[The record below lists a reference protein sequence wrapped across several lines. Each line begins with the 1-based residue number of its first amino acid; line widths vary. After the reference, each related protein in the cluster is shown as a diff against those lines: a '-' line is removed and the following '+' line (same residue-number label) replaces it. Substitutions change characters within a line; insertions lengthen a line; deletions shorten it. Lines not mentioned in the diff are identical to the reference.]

1 MDTQTQQLDG
11 ALWWNVMV
19 KKPKA
24 DIKSFTVNFPK
35 SLVEEIDV
43 VCSAEFITRTSWL
56 IRASKELLSKERVKK
71 TEDLL
76 AKLTEEEK
84 KQ

>member
-1 MDTQTQQLDG
+1 
-11 ALWWNVMV
+11 MV